1 MGQKIRPDSFRFGIT
16 KPWNARWFPKKHFSF
31 KDQLEE
37 DVAIREVIREKLTN
51 AGIVRVEIERGAHT
65 LYRILIKAARP
76 GFVIGRGG
84 KGIEELNS
92 LMEKRLRELL
102 RTRGVINPKISLSIS
117 IEELKRS
124 EISATYL
131 AQLIAW
137 DLEKRLPARRT
148 LKKYLQEAMQ
158 NKEIKGAKIKL
169 SGRIDGGE
177 IARREWLSRGSLPL
191 QTLRADIDYG
201 EATALASYGTVG
213 IKVWLYKGEIFP
225 DGTDENE
232 RKRR

>member
-16 KPWNARWFPKKHFSF
+16 KSWNARWFPKKHFSF

-37 DVAIREVIREKLTN
+37 DVTIRKVIQEKIMN
-51 AGIVRVEIERGAHT
+51 AGIVKVEIERGAHT

-84 KGIEELNS
+84 KGIEELNG
-92 LMEKRLRELL
+92 LLEKRLRELL
-102 RTRGVINPKISLSIS
+102 RTRGVTNPKISLSIS

-124 EISATYL
+124 EISAAYL

-158 NKEIKGAKIKL
+158 NKDVKGAKIKL
-169 SGRIDGGE
+169 SGRMDGGE

-201 EATALASYGTVG
+201 EATSFASYGTVG

-225 DGTDENE
+225 EEDEKE